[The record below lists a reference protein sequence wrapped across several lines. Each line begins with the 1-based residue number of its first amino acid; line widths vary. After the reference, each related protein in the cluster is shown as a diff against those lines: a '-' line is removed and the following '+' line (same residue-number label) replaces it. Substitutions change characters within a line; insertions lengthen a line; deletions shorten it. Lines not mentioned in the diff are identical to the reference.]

1 VPPIDTSLA
10 AIKESSNLEEEDS
23 LPKAPPTISTLDHH
37 NNAQV
42 AKANTRN
49 RDILVGILPFLLL
62 CLTELLQ

>member
-1 VPPIDTSLA
+1 
-10 AIKESSNLEEEDS
+10 LEEEDY